1 MRTSAAAV
9 LVLCLASVLMPSSA
23 AAQYGVKRG
32 SDRAT
37 GENYHVEIGG
47 FLWSPSPDIAIT
59 SESLGIIGS
68 KIDFVTDL
76 GIEKSTFK
84 QIRIVLRPST
94 KTKFRFEYTPITY
107 TSSATLKRSLIFNG
121 ITYPISL
128 PVATEL
134 KWKAYRF
141 GYEYDFVYRN
151 RGFAGFLLEAKYTD
165 VEATLANVI
174 DTEFVHA
181 RAPVPAVGFIGR
193 GYVVP
198 NISITGE
205 FSFFPLPRDLNDD
218 YKAKYYD
225 FDLYGTVNFT
235 DNFGAQG
242 GYRSFDVFYH
252 IDKDEGSLTLKGLY
266 FGGVVRF

>member
-1 MRTSAAAV
+1 MRISAVPV
-9 LVLCLASVLMPSSA
+9 LVFCLGLGAVPTPA
-23 AAQYGVKRG
+23 AAQYGAKPA
-32 SDRAT
+32 SNRAT

-47 FLWSPSPDIAIT
+47 FLWPPSPEIAIS

-76 GIEKSTFK
+76 GIETSTFK
-84 QIRIVLRPST
+84 QIRVVLRAST
-94 KTKFRFEYTPITY
+94 KHKFRFEYTPITY
-107 TSSATLKRSLIFNG
+107 TAHATLKRSLIFNG
-121 ITYPISL
+121 ISYPVTL
-128 PVATEL
+128 PVDTEL

-141 GYEYDFVYRN
+141 SYEYDFVYQD
-151 RGFAGFLLEAKYTD
+151 RGFVGLLLEAKYTD
-165 VEATLANVI
+165 VEATLANRI

-193 GYVVP
+193 AYP
-198 NISITGE
+198 ASNISITGE
-205 FSFFPLPRDLNDD
+205 FSFFPLPESISDK

-225 FDLYGTVNFT
+225 FDFYGTVNFT

-252 IDKDEGSLTLKGLY
+252 IDSDEGDLRLKGFY
-266 FGGVVRF
+266 FGGIVRF